1 MCVLVHYCAE
11 GLEML
16 QLSNIDRVQ
25 LLSAS
30 RCAECQG

>member
-1 MCVLVHYCAE
+1 
-11 GLEML
+11 ML

-30 RCAECQG
+30 RSAECQG